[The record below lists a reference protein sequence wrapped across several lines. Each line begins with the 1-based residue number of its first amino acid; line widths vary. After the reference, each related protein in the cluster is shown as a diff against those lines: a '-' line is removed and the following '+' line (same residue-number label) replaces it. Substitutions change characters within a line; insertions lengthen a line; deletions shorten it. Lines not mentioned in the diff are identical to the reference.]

1 MPKKSVVIEKRN
13 KLNEEQE
20 FDLETDEQEKLQ
32 KFAEDEVGI
41 QDEKKIKKAQEEE
54 KEKEKVLANNIKVN
68 E

>member
-54 KEKEKVLANNIKVN
+54 KEKEKKI
-68 E
+68 

>member
-32 KFAEDEVGI
+32 KI
-41 QDEKKIKKAQEEE
+41 RSEK
-54 KEKEKVLANNIKVN
+54 N
-68 E
+68 

>member
-20 FDLETDEQEKLQ
+20 FDLETDEQEKLL

-54 KEKEKVLANNIKVN
+54 KEKERKI
-68 E
+68 

>member
-41 QDEKKIKKAQEEE
+41 QDEKKIKKA
-54 KEKEKVLANNIKVN
+54 
-68 E
+68 